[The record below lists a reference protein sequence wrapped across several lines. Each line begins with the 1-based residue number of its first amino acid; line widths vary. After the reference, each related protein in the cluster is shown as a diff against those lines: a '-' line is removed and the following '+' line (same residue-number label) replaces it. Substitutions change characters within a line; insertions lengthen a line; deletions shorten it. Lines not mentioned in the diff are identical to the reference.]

1 MTAGCRRLTIMIHVS
16 CEKGTV
22 IKKKKI
28 DEKNVA
34 FKLKSAKKVHENY
47 IRRQSIATNEISINF
62 FYAFN

>member
-34 FKLKSAKKVHENY
+34 FKLKSAKKKY
-47 IRRQSIATNEISINF
+47 MKIISGDRVSPQMR
-62 FYAFN
+62 